1 MDKSLIDEIVSICP
15 EVNSRAMETTFKG
28 VEEYTFWRILPWY
41 CKLNEDFI
49 LCNLDKL
56 DQEGLIETQELSL
69 ETIEK
74 IKDKNPDIWWKNVVK
89 FQQSVPLYL
98 GEEIIKDKLI
108 FTKEEWTILLNNR
121 ILDKSE
127 LRKYEE
133 TLKVIGELVII
144 NQLLPEDFIEEFLH
158 TTNSWSIKYQISK
171 YQKMSPEFIRRN
183 INDLIG
189 DAIIEHNIYTTEEF
203 DQELLEYC
211 SSKVT
216 PTKRKLWFR
225 KAMKKDRILLRILE
239 PFPFLK
245 QRGPYH
251 LEVDNISVYPN
262 PDSGFSFGN
271 DTYLD
276 ISINKEDILNTGIIF
291 GDSLKIIDHKP
302 ISYNKWKI

>member
-15 EVNSRAMETTFKG
+15 EVNSRAMETIFKG

-89 FQQSVPLYL
+89 FQQSVPLYM

-144 NQLLPEDFIEEFLH
+144 NQPLPEDFIEEFLH

-171 YQKMSPEFIRRN
+171 YQKMSPEFIRGN

-203 DQELLEYC
+203 DQELLECC

-225 KAMKKDRILLRILE
+225 KAMKKDRVLLRILE
-239 PFPFLK
+239 LSPFLK
-245 QRGPYH
+245 QKGPYH

-262 PDSGFSFGN
+262 PGFGFSFGN

-291 GDSLKIIDHKP
+291 GDSLKIIDYKP
-302 ISYNKWKI
+302 ILYNKWKI